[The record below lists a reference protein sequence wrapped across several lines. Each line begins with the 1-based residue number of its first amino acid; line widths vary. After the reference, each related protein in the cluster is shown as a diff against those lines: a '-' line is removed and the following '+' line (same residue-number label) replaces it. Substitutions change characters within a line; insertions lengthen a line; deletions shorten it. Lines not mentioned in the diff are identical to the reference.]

1 MSTPDLV
8 DAATVRKFLELLHGC
23 AASALSGLRPPGLL
37 HLVSMAPDD
46 RGMSLSPFNIGDVDQ
61 MLEAALADA
70 RAGRNVYVETRTV
83 RPGRPNERGKLE
95 ATIAVFALVIDCD
108 VDKGRGGHV
117 NGDAAS
123 AIIETSPGNSHH
135 WLFLERAI
143 GAAEAQALG
152 IMIRKATGADHC
164 TGIITQPYRVA
175 GTVNFP
181 DSKKIARGRITVPT
195 RLVSVTNKTWT
206 AEGLIA
212 AFTTDKPQAALT
224 QPRTKAADAL
234 NRGEAIAKA
243 KIAAK
248 PDSQTDRSAAFQ
260 SAVNAAHAAGMTP
273 DQIEVEMRKHPDGP
287 QQKYLEG
294 TDRLQ
299 QEIARSF
306 EKVEQQQQQRAE
318 EHAQRVEAGKE
329 INGAALLDEV
339 YAFLRRFVVYPD
351 QHACVAHTLWIA
363 HAHMLSA
370 WDTTPRLAFLSPEP
384 ASGKTRAL
392 EITELLVPQPVSA
405 INVSAAFLIRTV
417 AADAG
422 STILFDEADATFGPK
437 AKDSNE
443 DVRAL
448 INAGYRRGATV
459 GRCVVYGATVTPE
472 LLPAFAP
479 VALAGLGDLPDT
491 ILSRSIIIR
500 MQRRAP
506 NESVEPYRRR
516 EVAPEGEALC
526 GRLVAW
532 AAATMGRLVTAP
544 ELPPEIVDRDA
555 DCWEPLISVADAAGG
570 EWPDR
575 ARCNAVTLVM
585 LNREEREESLGIR
598 LLSDMRVVLGNNDG
612 KFTCNILDALCKL
625 DESPWNDIR
634 GKQLTDRG
642 LAVRLRGYGIKPKP
656 VRIGANVA
664 RGYRR
669 EDFIEAWRRYLPPLS
684 S

>member
-1 MSTPDLV
+1 VPT
-8 DAATVRKFLELLHGC
+8 E
-23 AASALSGLRPPGLL
+23 
-37 HLVSMAPDD
+37 
-46 RGMSLSPFNIGDVDQ
+46 I
-61 MLEAALADA
+61 EAAFSTD
-70 RAGRNVYVETRTV
+70 G
-83 RPGRPNERGKLE
+83 
-95 ATIAVFALVIDCD
+95 
-108 VDKGRGGHV
+108 
-117 NGDAAS
+117 
-123 AIIETSPGNSHH
+123 
-135 WLFLERAI
+135 
-143 GAAEAQALG
+143 AQA
-152 IMIRKATGADHC
+152 
-164 TGIITQPYRVA
+164 
-175 GTVNFP
+175 
-181 DSKKIARGRITVPT
+181 
-195 RLVSVTNKTWT
+195 TW
-206 AEGLIA
+206 
-212 AFTTDKPQAALT
+212 T
-224 QPRTKAADAL
+224 QPRRKAVGASNRDAPRPSTL
-234 NRGEAIAKA
+234 RRKAIAKA

-248 PDSQTDRSAAFQ
+248 VDSQTDRSAAFQ
-260 SAVNAAHAAGMTP
+260 STIVACARAGMTP
-273 DQIEVEMRKHPDGP
+273 DQVEVEMREHPDGP
-287 QQKYLEG
+287 QQKYIEG
-294 TDRLQ
+294 TDRLR
-299 QEIARSF
+299 QEIDRSY
-306 EKVEQQQQQRAE
+306 EKVEQQQQQQEE
-318 EHAQRVEAGKE
+318 EHAQRVEAGKA
-329 INGAALLDEV
+329 IDGAELLDQI
-339 YAFLRRFVVYPD
+339 YDFLGRFVVYPD
-351 QHACVAHTLWIA
+351 QQARVAHTLWIA
-363 HAHMLSA
+363 HTHLVSA

-392 EITELLVPQPVSA
+392 EVTELLVPGPVSA

-417 AADAG
+417 SAGIG

-491 ILSRSIIIR
+491 ILSRSIIVR
-500 MQRRAP
+500 MRRRAP

-532 AAATMGRLVTAP
+532 AAATVGRLVTAP
-544 ELPPEIVDRDA
+544 DMPPEIVDRDA

-570 EWPDR
+570 HWPDT
-575 ARCNAVTLVM
+575 ARCNAVTLVT

-598 LLSDMRVVLGNNDG
+598 LLSDMRVVLRDDDG
-612 KFTCNILDALCKL
+612 KFTSAILDALCKL

-656 VRIGANVA
+656 VRIGTNVA